1 MYIDGLQ
8 TKMLSGKKKTRYRI
22 ILQYETICVTKTSK
36 LNMHNFIYIYVN
48 IDICIYIPVCVCTS
62 DVHINNYMEK
72 STGNTG
78 AVSD

>member
-48 IDICIYIPVCVCTS
+48 IDICIYIPVYVCVHHTY
-62 DVHINNYMEK
+62 ILIITWKNLQE
-72 STGNTG
+72 TQEQ
-78 AVSD
+78 